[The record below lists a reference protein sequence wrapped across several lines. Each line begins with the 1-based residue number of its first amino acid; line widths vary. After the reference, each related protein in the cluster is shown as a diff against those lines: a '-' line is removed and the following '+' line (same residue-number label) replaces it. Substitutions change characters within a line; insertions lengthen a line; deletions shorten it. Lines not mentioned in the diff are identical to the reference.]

1 MNTHFTNTTA
11 AQRPNLSR
19 FLTLQSLLIALPL
32 LFTLGIFLLYLATYF
47 AYAYNLFKFPF
58 DYDQGEG
65 FELYD
70 GIRLARG
77 QNIYLDNAQ
86 YPFYAS
92 NYPPVFRVM
101 LVPFIWLFGPKLYV
115 GRAVAFACSLV
126 IGGGIFLAARRQ
138 YGQGGRGT
146 RRQGDG
152 WNNPLSPCLLVPLI
166 CSLAFFAA
174 NYVYH
179 VGPLARAHLP
189 MVMFAIAGIYC
200 LDQAM
205 SDEPRAMSQKLLI
218 AHRSSLIA
226 FCGIFLLMCAAFT
239 KLQAVDA
246 LAAGFG
252 FLLLRKPKWFLMAFA
267 TCLGFTLIFLLAMD
281 KATAGQFWLNVVSA
295 NVNEYDIVVTWRTY
309 YQWFS
314 LQGALIVCSVAYVM
328 WDVIAAVRARS
339 FRPIGIWS
347 LYFVAGSALGM
358 LTGKWGAGP
367 TYLVAAIAASCVC
380 TAGLFARMQG
390 LGIGDWGLGNRN
402 PQSLIPNFLFVA
414 VMLIQAK
421 SNIHLPVTGRFFGPV
436 AQLAGVA
443 NAQSVYP
450 PYPYYDTIGY
460 TQLGHF
466 VDAADIA
473 NGWDLVNTLANVPG
487 PVWSEEAML
496 TLWAGKDVVTNPT
509 QLLNLSKN
517 NTLDTTRM
525 IEMIRAK
532 QFGAIVF
539 RAQFYPDDVKKAIV
553 QNYYWAKMV
562 RMNGFEYWVLFPNK
576 E

>member
-1 MNTHFTNTTA
+1 MHSVEA
-11 AQRPNLSR
+11 LVARASQRAHTRS
-19 FLTLQSLLIALPL
+19 LQSILVALPL
-32 LFTLGIFLLYLATYF
+32 LFTLGIFLLYLITYF

-70 GIRLARG
+70 AIRLARG
-77 QNIYLDNAQ
+77 ENIYLDNAQ
-86 YPFYAS
+86 FPFYAS
-92 NYPPVFRVM
+92 NYPPVYRVM
-101 LVPFIWLFGPKLYV
+101 LIPFVWLFGPKLYV
-115 GRAVAFACSLV
+115 ARAVAFACSLV
-126 IGGGIFLAARRQ
+126 IGVFIFLAARKQFNDWRLETGDWIRSIANRQ
-138 YGQGGRGT
+138 S
-146 RRQGDG
+146 
-152 WNNPLSPCLLVPLI
+152 LISLI
-166 CSLAFFAA
+166 CALAFFAA

-189 MVMFAIAGIYC
+189 MVMFAVAGIYC
-200 LDQAM
+200 LDIAM
-205 SDEPRAMSQKLLI
+205 SHARRPESDKTLI
-218 AHRSSLIA
+218 THHSSLIA
-226 FCGIFLLMCAAFT
+226 FLGILLLMTAAFT

-252 FLLLRKPKWFLMAFA
+252 FLLLRNPKWFLMAFA
-267 TCLGFTLIFLLAMD
+267 GCLGFTLLFLLVMD

-295 NVNEYDIVVTWRTY
+295 NVNEYDIEVTWRTY
-309 YQWFS
+309 YQWFA
-314 LQGALIVCSVAYVM
+314 LHGALISCSVVYVM
-328 WDVIAAVRARS
+328 WDVVAAIRARS
-339 FRPIGIWS
+339 FQPITVWS

-367 TYLVAAIAASCVC
+367 TYLIAAIAASCVC
-380 TAGLFARMQG
+380 TAGLFAR
-390 LGIGDWGLGNRN
+390 IGRLEIRDWRLHTGNL
-402 PQSLIPNFLFVA
+402 QYLISNLLFVA
-414 VMLIQAK
+414 IMLIQAR
-421 SNIHLPVTGRFFGPV
+421 SNIHLPVTGRFFGPL
-436 AQLAGVA
+436 AQWAGVA
-443 NAQSVYP
+443 NEKSVYP

-473 NGWDLVNTLANVPG
+473 SGWDLVNTIANVPG

-517 NTLDTTRM
+517 NALDTTRM

-532 QFGAIVF
+532 RFGAVVF
-539 RAQFYPDDVKKAIV
+539 RAQFYPKDVKQAIV

-562 RMNGFEYWVLFPNK
+562 RMNGFEYWVLLPNRD
-576 E
+576 

>member
-1 MNTHFTNTTA
+1 MHSVDLATA
-11 AQRPNLSR
+11 RAPKRTFS
-19 FLTLQSLLIALPL
+19 LTLQSALVLLPL
-32 LFTLGIFLLYLATYF
+32 LFTLGIFLLYLITYF

-70 GIRLARG
+70 AIRLARG
-77 QNIYLDNAQ
+77 ENIYLDNAQ
-86 YPFYAS
+86 FPFYAS
-92 NYPPVFRVM
+92 NYPPVYRTL
-101 LVPFIWLFGPKLYV
+101 LVPLIWLFGPKLYV
-115 GRAVAFACSLV
+115 GRALAFACSLV
-126 IGGGIFLAARRQ
+126 IGAVIFFAARQLMMRS
-138 YGQGGRGT
+138 
-146 RRQGDG
+146 GDEEMKRIPSSPH
-152 WNNPLSPCLLVPLI
+152 PLISSSPHLLIPLI
-166 CSLAFFAA
+166 CALAFFAA

-179 VGPLARAHLP
+179 VSPLARAHLP
-189 MVMFAIAGIYC
+189 MVMLAIGGVYC
-200 LDQAM
+200 L
-205 SDEPRAMSQKLLI
+205 ERAMSNEQR
-218 AHRSSLIA
+218 AESQRPLIA
-226 FCGIFLLMCAAFT
+226 FIGVALLMTAAFT

-252 FLLLRKPKWFLMAFA
+252 FLLLRKPRWFLMAFA
-267 TCLGFTLIFLLAMD
+267 GCLGFTVIFLVLMD

-295 NVNEYDIVVTWRTY
+295 NVNEYDIDVTWRTY

-328 WDVIAAVRARS
+328 WDVVAAVRARS
-339 FRPIGIWS
+339 LQPITIWS

-367 TYLVAAIAASCVC
+367 TYLIAAIAASCVC
-380 TAGLFARMQG
+380 TAGLVGRLLA
-390 LGIGDWGLGNRN
+390 IGYWQSRTLPIANS
-402 PQSLIPNFLFVA
+402 QSLVVALFTLVL
-414 VMLIQAK
+414 LIQAR

-436 AQLAGVA
+436 AQMAGVA

-509 QLLNLSKN
+509 QLLNLSQN
-517 NTLDTTRM
+517 NALDTRQM

-532 QFGAIVF
+532 QFGAVVF
-539 RAQFYPDDVKKAIV
+539 RAQFYPKDVKEAIV

-562 RMNGFEYWVLFPNK
+562 RMNGFEYWVLLPNPG
-576 E
+576 

>member
-1 MNTHFTNTTA
+1 M
-11 AQRPNLSR
+11 
-19 FLTLQSLLIALPL
+19 ALPL
-32 LFTLGIFLLYLATYF
+32 LLLLGIFLLYFATYF

-70 GIRLARG
+70 AIRLARG
-77 QNIYLDNAQ
+77 ENIYLNNAQ
-86 YPFYAS
+86 FPFYAS

-101 LVPFIWLFGPKLYV
+101 LVPFVWLFGPKLYV
-115 GRAVAFACSLV
+115 GRVVAFVCSLV
-126 IGGGIFLAARRQ
+126 IGVFIFLAARRQ
-138 YGQGGRGT
+138 FRDWRLEIRDWSRSISNLQS
-146 RRQGDG
+146 
-152 WNNPLSPCLLVPLI
+152 LISLI
-166 CSLAFFAA
+166 CALAFFAA

-200 LDQAM
+200 LDKAM
-205 SDEPRAMSQKLLI
+205 SEEQRAESHTLFT
-218 AHRSSLIA
+218 AHRSPLTA
-226 FCGIFLLMCAAFT
+226 LLGIFLLMAAAFT

-267 TCLGFTLIFLLAMD
+267 GCLGFTLIFLLLMD
-281 KATAGQFWLNVVSA
+281 KATTGQFWLNVVSA
-295 NVNEYDIVVTWRTY
+295 NVNEYDIDVTWRTY
-309 YQWFS
+309 YQWFA
-314 LQGALIVCSVAYVM
+314 LQGALITCSVVYVM
-328 WDVIAAVRARS
+328 WDGIAAIRARS
-339 FRPIGIWS
+339 FKPVTIWS
-347 LYFVAGSALGM
+347 LYFVAGSTLGM

-380 TAGLFARMQG
+380 TAGLFSRLLA
-390 LGIGDWGLGNRN
+390 IGYWQSKTLPIANS
-402 PQSLIPNFLFVA
+402 QSLVVVLFVT
-414 VMLIQAK
+414 VLFVQAK

-443 NAQSVYP
+443 NEKSVYP

-473 NGWDLVNTLANVPG
+473 NGWDLVNTLATVPG

-517 NTLDTTRM
+517 KTLDTAQM
-525 IEMIRAK
+525 LEMIRAK

-539 RAQFYPDDVKKAIV
+539 RAQFYPKDVKEAIV

-562 RMNGFEYWVLFPNK
+562 RMNGFEYWVLFPNTLPNR
-576 E
+576 